1 MTDPTSKVKIDRKA
15 RVQKP
20 PHHART
26 RPAHVRVQDFGEV
39 IIHYTREEAILEA
52 ARCLQCANAPCQ
64 AACPLDNDIPRAL
77 RLIEAGEIVAAA
89 AVYRETS
96 PMPEICGRICP
107 QTLCMESCTLHR
119 MGKPIDTRHLEAFVT
134 DTQRETVGV
143 PHPTLPAPTGK
154 RVAVVGAGPAGLTV
168 SEELTRR
175 GHTVVAYEKRPRP
188 GGLLRYGIPR
198 FKLNRD
204 VVEAKVTWLEKLGG
218 KFKCNTT
225 IGQDVTLDELREQY
239 DAVFIGIGTP
249 VDFSPGIEG
258 EDLAGVYTATEFLV
272 RGNEPHL
279 DSNFAVGP
287 RRSKE
292 SDRNP
297 DFDVGPRVH
306 VLGGGDTAVD
316 CLRTALRLPGVTEVT
331 CYYRR
336 SETEMPAHEQDYRY
350 ALEEGAHFEWLACAT
365 HFLGDDAGRL
375 RAATYQRMELCE
387 PDESGRCR
395 PVPIP
400 DETFTVDV
408 DTLVLALGYRG
419 DAEFDQHAPEL
430 ETKWHHL
437 IKVDDET
444 TGRTSL
450 PGVFAAGDVV
460 RGADLLAPAIAT
472 AAQVA
477 RTIDAY
483 LQGENAT

>member
-1 MTDPTSKVKIDRKA
+1 MADNASKPKIDRKA

-20 PHHART
+20 PHHARI
-26 RPAHVRVQDFGEV
+26 RPPHVRVQDSEEV
-39 IIHYTREEAILEA
+39 VIPYTREEAMLEA
-52 ARCLQCANAPCQ
+52 SRCLQCANAPCQ

-77 RLIEAGEIVAAA
+77 RLIEAGEIVQAA

-96 PMPEICGRICP
+96 TMPEICGRICP
-107 QTLCMESCTLHR
+107 QTLCTEACTLNR
-119 MGKPIDTRHLEAFVT
+119 MGKPIDTRHLEAFAV
-134 DTQRETVGV
+134 DTQRETGGA

-154 RVAVVGAGPAGLTV
+154 RVAVIGAGPAGLTV
-168 SEELTRR
+168 SEHLTRR

-188 GGLLRYGIPR
+188 GGLMRYGIPR

-204 VVEAKVTWLEKLGG
+204 VVAAKVTWLAHLGV
-218 KFKCNTT
+218 KFQCNTT
-225 IGQDVTLDELREQY
+225 VGRDVTLDELREQY

-258 EDLAGVYTATEFLV
+258 EELAGVYTATEFLV
-272 RGNEPHL
+272 RGNEP
-279 DSNFAVGP
+279 D
-287 RRSKE
+287 
-292 SDRNP
+292 P

-316 CLRTALRLPGVTEVT
+316 CLRTALRLPDVTDVT

-336 SETEMPAHEQDYRY
+336 SEVEMPAHEQDYHY

-365 HFLGDDAGRL
+365 RLESDDASQL
-375 RAATYQRMELCE
+375 RAVTYQRMELCE

-395 PVPIP
+395 PVPTGA
-400 DETFTVDV
+400 TFTLEA
-408 DTLVLALGYRG
+408 DTVVLALGYRG
-419 DAEFDQHAPEL
+419 DAAFNQHTPDLA
-430 ETKWHHL
+430 TKWHHL
-437 IKVDDET
+437 IEVDDEA
-444 TGRTSL
+444 TGRTNL

-460 RGADLLAPAIAT
+460 RGADLLAPTIAT

-483 LQGENAT
+483 LQET